1 VPIVRRIAGIVL
13 AGAAVVAL
21 AWLSRVPYDPDE
33 SGSARL
39 RLSWRARGE
48 ALARCRKATAQE
60 LEGIPAHMR
69 QETVCEGA
77 RVAPYQLRVV
87 IDGDTV
93 LDERAAGSG
102 VPGDRP
108 LYVLREFDVV
118 PGRHHVQVQFEKHSI
133 SGRPDDATAPSA
145 DAADDQASRRRAIP
159 PRLDIDSTVTVPE
172 HAVLLVTYDSERRQ
186 LVLRG
191 ADTEPD

>member
-1 VPIVRRIAGIVL
+1 MTTVRRIAGIVL
-13 AGAAVVAL
+13 AGAAVVGL
-21 AWLSRVPYDPDE
+21 AALSRVPYEPDE
-33 SGSARL
+33 PGSARL

-48 ALARCRKATAQE
+48 AVARCRKATAEE
-60 LEGIPAHMR
+60 LKGVAAHMR

-93 LDERAAGSG
+93 LDQLAPGSG
-102 VPGDRP
+102 VAGDRP
-108 LYVLREFDVV
+108 LYVLREYEVS
-118 PGRHHVQVQFEKHSI
+118 PGRHHVQVWFEKHSLD
-133 SGRPDDATAPSA
+133 GRQDDAAPSS
-145 DAADDQASRRRAIP
+145 DAADVRESRRRAIP
-159 PRLDIDSTVTVPE
+159 PRLVIDSTVTVPE

-191 ADTEPD
+191 AEAEPD